1 MDTHLHFA
9 TFTYGGRCS
18 HRNCRLR
25 VLSTLHTFR
34 MSGISDSSDGKKPT
48 LNLKPAK
55 TSAHI
60 FQVELLPVGEYLH
73 SRSKDNSVLW
83 SRSNSR
89 YDTVFIS
96 RDTCNRDRLLVC
108 TSHILQC
115 TTCATYIRLLLVT
128 RSLWHMVIFEL
139 NDLFCL
145 QRDKYNNQLQKNN
158 WSSFA
163 TTGLWSDVCCWQI
176 QTTPYSHDKLWCSS
190 FWVPTCRLH
199 QNSQVV
205 TLVIL
210 TVNSPCMVWK
220 LISLTTEAHP
230 VLSIH
235 KR

>member
-1 MDTHLHFA
+1 MN
-9 TFTYGGRCS
+9 TFTQE
-18 HRNCRLR
+18 
-25 VLSTLHTFR
+25 
-34 MSGISDSSDGKKPT
+34 
-48 LNLKPAK
+48 AK
-55 TSAHI
+55 I
-60 FQVELLPVGEYLH
+60 IVCC
-73 SRSKDNSVLW
+73 VLW

-190 FWVPTCRLH
+190 FLGTYMSSSSKLTGSDFGH
-199 QNSQVV
+199 TNSQF
-205 TLVIL
+205 TMHGLKTKKL
-210 TVNSPCMVWK
+210 NYRSSSSCSNSQKVASSRLYPPNWC
-220 LISLTTEAHP
+220 L
-230 VLSIH
+230 
-235 KR
+235 